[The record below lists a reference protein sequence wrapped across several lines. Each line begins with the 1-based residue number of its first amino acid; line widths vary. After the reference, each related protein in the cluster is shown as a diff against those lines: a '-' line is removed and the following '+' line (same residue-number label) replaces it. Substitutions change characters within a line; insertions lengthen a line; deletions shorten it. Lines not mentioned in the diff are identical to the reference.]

1 MMGFKESG
9 QTHSIVISQI
19 NNLMA
24 SWLSINLK
32 THHSNGIIIYYPDHN
47 GNIYTKELK
56 DITNLE
62 VLYKICNSNTINIF
76 YLLRKVYNEQ
86 VKYSE
91 LIYCIDVISN
101 KITKIQSLKELKVGK
116 ESENKCR
123 QLSYEMRQEVIK
135 ARKTFHINP

>member
-1 MMGFKESG
+1 MGFKESG

-24 SWLSINLK
+24 SLLSINLK
-32 THHSNGIIIYYPDHN
+32 RHHNNGIIIYYTDHN
-47 GNIYTKELK
+47 GNLCTKELR
-56 DITNLE
+56 DVTNLE

-91 LIYCIDVISN
+91 LMYYIDVISS
-101 KITKIQSLKELKVGK
+101 KITKIQSLKALKVGK
-116 ESENKCR
+116 ESENKCQ
-123 QLSYEMRQEVIK
+123 QLSYEIRKEVIR
-135 ARKTFHINP
+135 ARKIFHIN